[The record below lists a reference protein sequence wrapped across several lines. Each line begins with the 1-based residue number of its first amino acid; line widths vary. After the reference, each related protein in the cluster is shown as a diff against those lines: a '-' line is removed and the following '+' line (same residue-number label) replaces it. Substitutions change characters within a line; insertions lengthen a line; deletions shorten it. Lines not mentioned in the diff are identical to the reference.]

1 MRLIVIV
8 LRGSEMKKK
17 ERLMAKAMMT
27 AAPLAGKVSLLL
39 FVVFLFDGPFHFA
52 KMEFSEPTALAWDG
66 MLSMLFFVQH
76 SGMIRRSFRRRWSN
90 FFASPYHN
98 SIFTLVSS
106 AVLTAIMLLWQPS
119 GSVLYALQGGGAW
132 MAKGIFLM
140 AMAGM
145 VWGVYALKPF
155 DPYGRRAI
163 VDHLS
168 GKPPR
173 SPQFSVNG
181 PYLWV
186 RHPLYFFVLLLIWAC
201 PELTVDRLI
210 FNILWTFW
218 IYLGTVLEEKDLVAD
233 FGEVYR
239 QYQGSVPM
247 LIPWKGR
254 VLYVKRR
261 AEFG

>member
-1 MRLIVIV
+1 
-8 LRGSEMKKK
+8 
-17 ERLMAKAMMT
+17 
-27 AAPLAGKVSLLL
+27 
-39 FVVFLFDGPFHFA
+39 
-52 KMEFSEPTALAWDG
+52 
-66 MLSMLFFVQH
+66 
-76 SGMIRRSFRRRWSN
+76 
-90 FFASPYHN
+90 
-98 SIFTLVSS
+98 
-106 AVLTAIMLLWQPS
+106 
-119 GSVLYALQGGGAW
+119 
-132 MAKGIFLM
+132 MAKGIFLL

-155 DPYGRRAI
+155 DPYGRLAI
-163 VDHLS
+163 VDHLG

-201 PELTVDRLI
+201 PELTVDRMI

-233 FGEVYR
+233 FGDAYR
-239 QYQGSVPM
+239 QYQGGVPM

-254 VLYVKRR
+254 VLYDKRR